1 MSATEEAR
9 DLRNRKLREIGS
21 LEVFPAGMAVLAE
34 TEAGPT
40 LREAVVAVTADDF
53 VLLDAD
59 VKREPDGEF
68 GRIRRAEVAGLRM
81 VDEQGQPVAMLQSR
95 DILELDE
102 PASLRYVV
110 SVDRRA
116 GDGIASHAFVFRSLS
131 VADEARRDFAR
142 NSRTSDATAPLGV
155 EWSSL
160 ATRIPRL
167 GDARSNA
174 RSLVS
179 ETSPTSPGFRGGGSC
194 GQVRREG
201 EGSGSSAAR

>member
-1 MSATEEAR
+1 VTDLDGVEQLLYLVDGLWPVRDDSDDLLGGGHAMSATEETR

-40 LREAVVAVTADDF
+40 LREVVVAVTDDDF

-59 VKREPDGEF
+59 AKREPDREF
-68 GRIRRAEVAGLRM
+68 GRIGRAEVAGLRM
-81 VDEQGQPVAMLQSR
+81 VDEQGQPIAMLQSR

-102 PASLRYVV
+102 PASRRYVV

-131 VADEARRDFAR
+131 VADEARRDFAG
-142 NSRTSDATAPLGV
+142 NITNV
-155 EWSSL
+155 
-160 ATRIPRL
+160 
-167 GDARSNA
+167 
-174 RSLVS
+174 
-179 ETSPTSPGFRGGGSC
+179 
-194 GQVRREG
+194 
-201 EGSGSSAAR
+201 

>member
-40 LREAVVAVTADDF
+40 LREVVVAVTDDDF

-59 VKREPDGEF
+59 VKREPEGEF
-68 GRIRRAEVAGLRM
+68 GRIVRAEVAGLRM
-81 VDEQGQPVAMLQSR
+81 VDEQGQQVAMLQSR
-95 DILELDE
+95 DVLELDE
-102 PASLRYVV
+102 PASRRYVV

-131 VADEARRDFAR
+131 VADEARRDFER
-142 NSRTSDATAPLGV
+142 NITSV
-155 EWSSL
+155 
-160 ATRIPRL
+160 
-167 GDARSNA
+167 
-174 RSLVS
+174 
-179 ETSPTSPGFRGGGSC
+179 
-194 GQVRREG
+194 
-201 EGSGSSAAR
+201 

>member
-1 MSATEEAR
+1 VTDLDGLEQLLYLIDDLWPVRDHSEDLPGEGRAMSPTEEAR
-9 DLRNRKLREIGS
+9 DLRNRKLRQIGS
-21 LEVFPAGMAVLAE
+21 LEVFPAGMAVLEE

-40 LREAVVAVTADDF
+40 LREVVVAVTDDDF

-59 VKREPDGEF
+59 VKREPAGEL
-68 GRIRRAEVAGLRM
+68 GRIGRAGTAGLRM

-102 PASLRYVV
+102 PASRRYVV

-142 NSRTSDATAPLGV
+142 NITNV
-155 EWSSL
+155 
-160 ATRIPRL
+160 
-167 GDARSNA
+167 
-174 RSLVS
+174 
-179 ETSPTSPGFRGGGSC
+179 
-194 GQVRREG
+194 
-201 EGSGSSAAR
+201 

>member
-1 MSATEEAR
+1 VTDLDGLEQLLYLVDDLWPVRDHSDDLPGEGHAMSPTEEAR

-40 LREAVVAVTADDF
+40 LRQVVVAVTDDDF

-59 VKREPDGEF
+59 VKREPAGEF
-68 GRIRRAEVAGLRM
+68 GRIGRAEVAGLRM

-95 DILELDE
+95 DTLELDE
-102 PASLRYVV
+102 PASHRYVV

-116 GDGIASHAFVFRSLS
+116 RDGIASHAFVFRSLS

-142 NSRTSDATAPLGV
+142 NVTNV
-155 EWSSL
+155 
-160 ATRIPRL
+160 
-167 GDARSNA
+167 
-174 RSLVS
+174 
-179 ETSPTSPGFRGGGSC
+179 
-194 GQVRREG
+194 
-201 EGSGSSAAR
+201 

>member
-40 LREAVVAVTADDF
+40 LREVVVAVTDDDF

-68 GRIRRAEVAGLRM
+68 GRIGRAEVAGLRM
-81 VDEQGQPVAMLQSR
+81 VDEQGQPVAMLQNR
-95 DILELDE
+95 DVLELEE
-102 PASLRYVV
+102 PASRRYVV

-116 GDGIASHAFVFRSLS
+116 GDGIASDAFVFRSLS
-131 VADEARRDFAR
+131 VADEARRDFER
-142 NSRTSDATAPLGV
+142 NITNV
-155 EWSSL
+155 
-160 ATRIPRL
+160 
-167 GDARSNA
+167 
-174 RSLVS
+174 
-179 ETSPTSPGFRGGGSC
+179 
-194 GQVRREG
+194 
-201 EGSGSSAAR
+201 

>member
-1 MSATEEAR
+1 VTVLDGLEQLLYLVDGLWPVRDDSDDLPGKGHAMSATEEAR

-34 TEAGPT
+34 TEGGPT
-40 LREAVVAVTADDF
+40 LREVVVAVTDDDF

-68 GRIRRAEVAGLRM
+68 GRIGRAEVAGLRM
-81 VDEQGQPVAMLQSR
+81 VDEQGRPVAMLQSR

-102 PASLRYVV
+102 PASRRYVV

-116 GDGIASHAFVFRSLS
+116 GDEIASHAFVFRSLS

-142 NSRTSDATAPLGV
+142 NITNV
-155 EWSSL
+155 
-160 ATRIPRL
+160 
-167 GDARSNA
+167 
-174 RSLVS
+174 
-179 ETSPTSPGFRGGGSC
+179 
-194 GQVRREG
+194 
-201 EGSGSSAAR
+201 

>member
-40 LREAVVAVTADDF
+40 LREVVVAVTDDDF

-68 GRIRRAEVAGLRM
+68 GRIVRAEVAGLRM
-81 VDEQGQPVAMLQSR
+81 VDEQGQQVAMLQSR
-95 DILELDE
+95 DVLELDE
-102 PASLRYVV
+102 PTSRRYVV

-131 VADEARRDFAR
+131 VADEARRDFER
-142 NSRTSDATAPLGV
+142 NITSV
-155 EWSSL
+155 
-160 ATRIPRL
+160 
-167 GDARSNA
+167 
-174 RSLVS
+174 
-179 ETSPTSPGFRGGGSC
+179 
-194 GQVRREG
+194 
-201 EGSGSSAAR
+201 

>member
-40 LREAVVAVTADDF
+40 LREVVVAVTDDDF

-68 GRIRRAEVAGLRM
+68 GRIVRAEVAGLRM
-81 VDEQGQPVAMLQSR
+81 VDEQGQQVAMLQSR
-95 DILELDE
+95 DVLELDE
-102 PASLRYVV
+102 PTSRRYVV

-131 VADEARRDFAR
+131 VADEARRDFER
-142 NSRTSDATAPLGV
+142 NIASV
-155 EWSSL
+155 
-160 ATRIPRL
+160 
-167 GDARSNA
+167 
-174 RSLVS
+174 
-179 ETSPTSPGFRGGGSC
+179 
-194 GQVRREG
+194 
-201 EGSGSSAAR
+201 